1 MTFYRL
7 CAIFAVPV
15 QPALAGGA
23 GTLVAAWS
31 VDAAKSATSA
41 VDAALIHIPTVGDTI
56 QQVAMMAEAL
66 ETSWCV
72 DTYVVTG
79 SIKRTLVYILAV
91 PLIDEKLIALLAAAF
106 KAAHCVAANVVTA
119 PIVQAALIY
128 VFAGLPVWLQHEAH
142 GAAAVD
148 ARGCIVALTV
158 TAPVVDRTGLI
169 RNGLR
174 GDVLL

>member
-1 MTFYRL
+1 
-7 CAIFAVPV
+7 
-15 QPALAGGA
+15 
-23 GTLVAAWS
+23 
-31 VDAAKSATSA
+31 
-41 VDAALIHIPTVGDTI
+41 
-56 QQVAMMAEAL
+56 MMAEAL
-66 ETSWCV
+66 EASRCV

-106 KAAHCVAANVVTA
+106 KAAHRVAANVVTA
-119 PIVQAALIY
+119 TVVQAALVY
-128 VFAGLPVWLQHEAH
+128 VFAGFPVWLQHEAH

-148 ARGCIVALTV
+148 TRRCIVALTV
-158 TAPVVDRTGLI
+158 TAPIVDSAGLI